1 MTVIRAGNGT
11 EQIPPEGTRTAVW
24 CREFIMQNLQ
34 RYSCTAA
41 VHQQRQ
47 VVHYYH
53 ANCDISNKADK
64 LLHSFKTV
72 TCNSDRQ
79 PVWLSRRVQWAR
91 DRLYV

>member
-1 MTVIRAGNGT
+1 MGLNKFHLKVHVQQFGAENL
-11 EQIPPEGTRTAVW
+11 
-24 CREFIMQNLQ
+24 MQNLQ

-41 VHQQRQ
+41 VYQQRQ
-47 VVHYYH
+47 VVHNYH

-79 PVWLSRRVQWAR
+79 PVWLSHRVQ
-91 DRLYV
+91 